1 VSIGKVLGE
10 AWDLYRRF
18 FVQFIL
24 IAIPVFLVLG
34 LVEALVGL
42 AADEGALAAVVWGLI
57 GVAVSLV
64 GYFWLQGALIE
75 SVRDVRDGR
84 ADLSVGEIYARV
96 QPRLPALI
104 VAGVLAGI
112 GIGIGFL
119 LLIVPGLFLLSRWA
133 LITPAIVIERRSAG
147 ESFGRSWELVKG
159 ASWSML
165 GLILVTVILAG
176 IASAVI
182 AVLFVWLP
190 DFFDDWVGSLVANS
204 LTAPFVAL
212 AWTLAYFE
220 RAGVGMPEAAPAPDT
235 PA

>member
-1 VSIGKVLGE
+1 MSIGKILGD
-10 AWDLYRRF
+10 AWGLYRRF

-24 IAIPVFLVLG
+24 VAVPVFLVLG
-34 LVEALVGL
+34 VVNALAVAASGDSTL
-42 AADEGALAAVVWGLI
+42 AALVWGLI
-57 GVAVSLV
+57 GLAVSLI

-84 ADLSVGEIYARV
+84 ADLSVPEIYARV

-119 LLIVPGLFLLSRWA
+119 LLIVPGLFLLTRWV

-176 IASAVI
+176 IAGAVI
-182 AVLFVWLP
+182 GALFAWLP
-190 DFFDDWVGSLVANS
+190 DFFDAWIGNLVANS

-220 RAGVGMPEAAPAPDT
+220 RAGTAAPAE

>member
-1 VSIGKVLGE
+1 VSIGKVLGD
-10 AWDLYRRF
+10 AWGLYTRF
-18 FVQFIL
+18 FTKFIL
-24 IAIPVFLVLG
+24 VAIPVFLVLG
-34 LVEALVGL
+34 LVNALVGL
-42 AADEGALAAVVWGLI
+42 AADEGALAGVVWGLI
-57 GVAVSLV
+57 GVAISVV

-84 ADLSVGEIYARV
+84 ADLSVGEIYSRV

-112 GIGIGFL
+112 GVAIGFI
-119 LLIVPGLFLLSRWA
+119 LLIVPGLFLLTRWA

-147 ESFGRSWELVKG
+147 ESFTRSWELVKG

-176 IASAVI
+176 IAGAVI

-220 RAGVGMPEAAPAPDT
+220 RAGAGMPETAPAPDA
-235 PA
+235 PV

>member
-1 VSIGKVLGE
+1 MSIGKVLGD
-10 AWDLYRRF
+10 AWGLYTRF
-18 FVQFIL
+18 FVQFVL
-24 IAIPVFLVLG
+24 VAVPVFLVLG
-34 LVEALVGL
+34 LVEALAG
-42 AADEGALAAVVWGLI
+42 AASGESALADVVWGLI
-57 GVAVSLV
+57 GLAVSLV

-75 SVRDVRDGR
+75 SIRDVRDGR

-112 GIGIGFL
+112 GIGIGLL
-119 LLIVPGLFLLSRWA
+119 LLIVPGLFLLTRWA
-133 LITPAIVIERRSAG
+133 LITPSIVIERRSAG
-147 ESFGRSWELVKG
+147 ESFTRSWELVKG

-182 AVLFVWLP
+182 AALFLWLP
-190 DFFDDWVGSLVANS
+190 EFIDTWVGSIVANS

-220 RAGVGMPEAAPAPDT
+220 RAGVAAPAE

>member
-1 VSIGKVLGE
+1 MSIGKVLGD
-10 AWDLYRRF
+10 AWGLYTRF

-24 IAIPVFLVLG
+24 VAVPVFLVLG
-34 LVEALVGL
+34 LVEALAVAASGDSTL
-42 AADEGALAAVVWGLI
+42 AAIVWGLI
-57 GVAVSLV
+57 GLAVSLI

-104 VAGVLAGI
+104 VAGVLAGL
-112 GIGIGFL
+112 GIGIGLL
-119 LLIVPGLFLLSRWA
+119 LLIVPGLFLLTRWA
-133 LITPAIVIERRSAG
+133 LITPSIVIERRSAG
-147 ESFGRSWELVKG
+147 ESFTRSWELVKG

-182 AVLFVWLP
+182 AALFLWLP
-190 DFFDDWVGSLVANS
+190 DFIDTWIGNLVANS

-220 RAGVGMPEAAPAPDT
+220 RAGVPAPAE

>member
-1 VSIGKVLGE
+1 MSIGKVLGD
-10 AWDLYRRF
+10 AWGLYRRF
-18 FVQFIL
+18 FVQFL
-24 IAIPVFLVLG
+24 LVAVPVFLVLG
-34 LVEALVGL
+34 LVNALVQ
-42 AADEGALAAVVWGLI
+42 AASGESTLGTIIWTLI
-57 GVAVSLV
+57 GIAVSLV

-75 SVRDVRDGR
+75 GVRDVRDGR
-84 ADLSVGEIYARV
+84 ADLSVTEIYSRV

-104 VAGVLAGI
+104 VAGVLAGL
-112 GIGIGFL
+112 GIGIGLL
-119 LLIVPGLFLLSRWA
+119 LLIIPGLFLLTRWA

-147 ESFGRSWELVKG
+147 ESFSRSWELVKG

-176 IASAVI
+176 IASAI
-182 AVLFVWLP
+182 ISALFLWLP
-190 DFFDDWVGSLVANS
+190 DFVDTWVGNLVANS